1 MSMKQIFNFLA
12 TAAFCCTMMFV
23 LASCQGLIDAVV
35 GTNDNPASQQPTA
48 STDQLKQG
56 VWTEFDIPLEASDN
70 QSKEKYSEGELEYEV
85 SDDDSDEEL
94 DDVPSLGMLID
105 GNKAYFF
112 TYSAEGADN
121 LVEGTVSYNK
131 AAGTGSI
138 TFPTITGSPL
148 SGQTVNFTATS
159 DETLKFEYTY
169 GDKKLTAGCAW
180 LCESLDN
187 WDTEGEESD
196 WEELLTYY
204 QNYPED
210 AGPDGSIDWSDS
222 EVEGLD
228 EPLEWNEP
236 TSATRGNTRMVGAI
250 IEGVSAGLDIFSSLF
265 EEDPAQQINAKL
277 DQVLGK
283 LDQALANQQKMML
296 QLDNIDKRLIAIA
309 EKLKKQEI
317 VNAFNDRNK
326 TYFIP
331 LDGQNTKYFA
341 DAYALY
347 TQNKGNLSQADKDK
361 LGEYAKAW
369 VGDGE
374 KYADLTW
381 NYIKYLSDVKHTDY
395 GQGMAAI
402 YDGMTFEKYPWEHM
416 GIGDRNNFRA
426 YDMFVIAKGLFM
438 INLYAAY
445 GGLSD
450 IQKGGIYNIYN
461 SYKTKMKDFCMY
473 KISDP
478 NKFRVCQIKGAHFIM
493 HKELQKY
500 NYCGPDNK
508 CPHPDLY
515 GGYDAL
521 YRPEWHQAGSVK
533 IDNPKELK
541 SKLISVNEAYAIY
554 DYYKAIYKQE
564 NIHWAD
570 MLVEHKIDNNNVAG
584 GADYALA
591 PKPNNEA
598 LTFLMLHDTESWA
611 NGVNFVDG
619 GKSLGICPV
628 VSNYWRFGTSVIPAI
643 RGAWHYM
650 GTIYVET
657 VLLPER
663 KGKWIQYNEK
673 LEYYGAIVEKRYTPT
688 K

>member
-1 MSMKQIFNFLA
+1 MKQIFNFLA

-70 QSKEKYSEGELEYEV
+70 QSKEKYSEEELEYEV

-159 DETLKFEYTY
+159 DETLEFEYTY
-169 GDKKLTAGCAW
+169 GDKKLTAGCTW

-204 QNYPED
+204 QNIED
-210 AGPDGSIDWSDS
+210 AGPDPSIDWSAS
-222 EVEGLD
+222 EVKGLD
-228 EPLEWNEP
+228 QPLVWEEP
-236 TSATRGNTRMVGAI
+236 TAATRGNTRMVGAI
-250 IEGVSAGLDIFSSLF
+250 VQGVSAGLEIFSSLF
-265 EEDPAQQINAKL
+265 EDDPNEVINQKL
-277 DQVLGK
+277 DAITGK
-283 LDQALANQQKMML
+283 LDKVLANQNEIKEKIN
-296 QLDNIDKRLIAIA
+296 NINQRLITIA
-309 EKLKKQEI
+309 DMMKQKETVEKFTYRDEQYYNQLKLQDYY
-317 VNAFNDRNK
+317 FNEAYSLYKKGNLTNENKNRLGDLAKKWAGDNK
-326 TYFIP
+326 TYINKTW
-331 LDGQNTKYFA
+331 LYIDYITTVAHSVYKTK
-341 DAYALY
+341 
-347 TQNKGNLSQADKDK
+347 
-361 LGEYAKAW
+361 
-369 VGDGE
+369 
-374 KYADLTW
+374 
-381 NYIKYLSDVKHTDY
+381 
-395 GQGMAAI
+395 GMDQI
-402 YDGMTFEKYPWEHM
+402 YDRLTFDKYPWEHQ
-416 GIGDRNNFRA
+416 GIGDRQCYRA
-426 YDMFVIAKGLFM
+426 YDLFM
-438 INLYAAY
+438 ITKCLFMISLYYNY
-445 GGLSD
+445 GGLDNDDKNNLDS
-450 IQKGGIYNIYN
+450 QFQTYNPPL
-461 SYKTKMKDFCMY
+461 KRFCNF
-473 KISDP
+473 KVADP
-478 NKFRVCQIKGAHFIM
+478 NKFRVCQIPGAHFIM

-508 CPHPDLY
+508 CPHPGLY

-570 MLVEHKIDNNNVAG
+570 MLVEHLIDKKNVAG

-598 LTFLMLHDTESWA
+598 LTFLMLHDTGSWA

-628 VSNYWRFGTSVIPAI
+628 VSNSWRLGTSVIPAV
-643 RGAWHYM
+643 RGTWYYM
-650 GTIYVET
+650 GTIYMPIET
-657 VLLPER
+657 LLRPEG
-663 KGKWIQYNEK
+663 KGKWKQYNEK
-673 LEYYGAIVEKRYTPT
+673 QEYYGAIVEKRYTPT

>member
-23 LASCQGLIDAVV
+23 LASCQGQIDAVE

-70 QSKEKYSEGELEYEV
+70 QSKEKYSEGELVFEV

-105 GNKAYFF
+105 SNKAYFF

-159 DETLKFEYTY
+159 DETLEFEYTY

-180 LCESLDN
+180 LCDSLDN
-187 WDTEGEESD
+187 WDTEGDEGD
-196 WEELLTYY
+196 WKELLAYY
-204 QNYPED
+204 QNFED
-210 AGPDGSIDWSDS
+210 AGPDPSIDWSAS
-222 EVEGLD
+222 EVKGLD
-228 EPLEWNEP
+228 QPLVWEEP
-236 TSATRGNTRMVGAI
+236 TAATRGNTRMVGAI
-250 IEGVSAGLDIFSSLF
+250 VQGVSAGLEIFSSIF
-265 EEDPAQQINAKL
+265 EDDPNEVINQKL
-277 DQVLGK
+277 DAITGK
-283 LDQALANQQKMML
+283 LDKVLANQNEIKEKIN
-296 QLDNIDKRLIAIA
+296 NINQRLITIA
-309 EKLKKQEI
+309 DMMKQKETVEKFTYRDEQYYNQLKLQDYY
-317 VNAFNDRNK
+317 FNEAYSLYKKGNLTNENKNRLGDLAKKWAGDNK
-326 TYFIP
+326 TYI
-331 LDGQNTKYFA
+331 NKTW
-341 DAYALY
+341 LY
-347 TQNKGNLSQADKDK
+347 ID
-361 LGEYAKAW
+361 
-369 VGDGE
+369 
-374 KYADLTW
+374 
-381 NYIKYLSDVKHTDY
+381 YITTVAHSVYRTT
-395 GQGMAAI
+395 GMDQI
-402 YDGMTFEKYPWEHM
+402 YDRLTFDKYPWEHL
-416 GIGDRNNFRA
+416 GIGDRQYYRA
-426 YDMFVIAKGLFM
+426 YDLFM
-438 INLYAAY
+438 ITKCLFMISLYYNY
-445 GGLSD
+445 GGLDNDDKNNLDS
-450 IQKGGIYNIYN
+450 QFQTYNPPL
-461 SYKTKMKDFCMY
+461 KRFCNF
-473 KISDP
+473 KVADP
-478 NKFRVCQIKGAHFIM
+478 NKFLVCQIKGAHFIM

-554 DYYKAIYKQE
+554 EYYKAIYKQE